1 MPTFKPLKAGCSGL
15 GRLLEMCKRPA
26 GRARI
31 YGGKKGISTVGR
43 RLETCKRK
51 KF

>member
-1 MPTFKPLKAGCSGL
+1 MPTFKPLQAGCSGL